1 MSPARILVADDDPDI
16 RDVLCDRLLAEGYA
30 VQTAADGA
38 EALGIVR
45 ADPPDLLLL
54 DLMMPRVGGL
64 EVLDTLRSDGLDVTA
79 VIITAAGTVPRAV
92 EAMRKGAYD
101 FLTKP
106 FDPQQVLLTVRKALE
121 REGLRRTNR
130 LLVSQ
135 LREKEPG
142 LVGESAV
149 MASVLATARRAA
161 ESRAT
166 VLILGESGTG
176 KEVLARSIHLWSE
189 RRERPFV
196 AVNCVALSEELLE
209 SELFGHE
216 KGAFTGA
223 VQRKAGKFELAD
235 GGTLFLDEIAELRA
249 DLQAKLLRVL
259 QERRFERVGGTRPIE
274 VDIRVMAATNRDLAR
289 EMSAGQFREDL
300 YFRLNV
306 ISLTMPPLRD
316 RREDIP
322 LLQDRFLKM
331 FATETKRRVT
341 GVSPEAAACL
351 RRYDWPGNV
360 RELQN
365 TIERAVVLGRDEQIV
380 PDDLPAHILD
390 FRAAESAGPSGSTE
404 ESGAFHAQVRRLKA
418 DLIRDALRRSGGHHR
433 KAADLLGLNPTY
445 LSRLLRSLGVKD

>member
-1 MSPARILVADDDPDI
+1 MSTARILIADDDPDI
-16 RDVLCDRLLAEGYA
+16 REVLSDRLMAEGFA
-30 VQTAADGA
+30 VQTAGDGA
-38 EALGIVR
+38 EALAMVR
-45 ADPPDLLLL
+45 ADPPDVLLL
-54 DLMMPRVGGL
+54 DLMMPKIGGM
-64 EVLDTLRSDGLDVTA
+64 EVLDTLRNEGLDVTA
-79 VIITAAGTVPRAV
+79 LVITAAGTVARAV
-92 EAMRKGAYD
+92 EAMKKGAYD

-135 LREKEPG
+135 LREKEPS
-142 LVGESAV
+142 LLSSSPMMMAV
-149 MASVLATARRAA
+149 LQTARRAA

-176 KEVLARSIHLWSE
+176 KEVLSRSIHLWGE
-189 RRERPFV
+189 RRDRPFV

-223 VQRKAGKFELAD
+223 VQRKSGKFEVAD
-235 GGTLFLDEIAELRA
+235 GGTLFLDEIAELRS

-259 QERRFERVGGTRPIE
+259 QERRFERVGGTRPID
-274 VDIRVMAATNRDLAR
+274 VDIRVMAATNRDLAK
-289 EMSAGQFREDL
+289 EMTGGRFREDL
-300 YFRLNV
+300 FFRLNV
-306 ISLTMPPLRD
+306 ISITMPPLRE

-322 LLQDRFLKM
+322 LLQHHFLGM
-331 FATETKRRVT
+331 FASETKRRVT
-341 GVSPEAAACL
+341 GISPEAAACL
-351 RRYDWPGNV
+351 KRYDWPGNV

-365 TIERAVVLGRDEQIV
+365 TIERAVVLGQDELIV

-390 FRAAESAGPSGSTE
+390 FKAGEDGAAGAAGEGS
-404 ESGAFHAQVRRLKA
+404 FHEQVRRLKA
-418 DLIRDALRRSGGHHR
+418 DLIKDALRRSGGHHR

-445 LSRLLRSLGVKD
+445 LSRLLRNLGVKE

>member
-1 MSPARILVADDDPDI
+1 MSAARILVADDDPDI
-16 RDVLCDRLLAEGYA
+16 REVLCDRLLAEGYA
-30 VQTAADGA
+30 VQRAADGA
-38 EALGIVR
+38 EALAMVR
-45 ADPPDLLLL
+45 LDPPDLLLL

-64 EVLDTLRSDGLDVTA
+64 EVLDTLRAEGLEVTA
-79 VIITAAGTVPRAV
+79 VIITAAGTVARAV

-135 LREKEPG
+135 LREREPG
-142 LVGESAV
+142 LMGASPV
-149 MASVLATARRAA
+149 MATVIATARRAA

-189 RRERPFV
+189 RRDRPFV
-196 AVNCVALSEELLE
+196 AVNCVALSEDLLE

-223 VQRKAGKFELAD
+223 VQRKAGKFEIAD
-235 GGTLFLDEIAELRA
+235 GGTLFLDEIAELRG

-259 QERRFERVGGTRPIE
+259 QERRFERVGGTRSID
-274 VDIRVMAATNRDLAR
+274 VDIRVMAATNRDLTQ
-289 EMSAGQFREDL
+289 EMSEGRFREDL
-300 YFRLNV
+300 FFRLNV

-322 LLQDRFLKM
+322 VLQEHFLRM
-331 FATETKRRVT
+331 FARDTKRRVT
-341 GVSPEAAACL
+341 GISPAAAVCL

-365 TIERAVVLGRDEQIV
+365 TIERAVVLGQDEQIV

-390 FRAAESAGPSGSTE
+390 FRAGEEHAGAAGEGS
-404 ESGAFHAQVRRLKA
+404 FHDQVRRLKA
-418 DLIRDALRRSGGHHR
+418 DLIREALRRSGGHHR

-445 LSRLLRSLGVKD
+445 LSRLLRSLGVKE